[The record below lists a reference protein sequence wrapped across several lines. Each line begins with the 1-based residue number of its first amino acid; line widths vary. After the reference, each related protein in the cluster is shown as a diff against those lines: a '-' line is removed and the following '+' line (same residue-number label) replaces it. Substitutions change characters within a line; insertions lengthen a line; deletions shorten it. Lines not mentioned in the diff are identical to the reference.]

1 MKKILTTLAIA
12 AGLCTTSCKNY
23 LDEELVSTLTYQY
36 YETEQGVEDLL
47 KSCYETSR
55 YKFAYEHSYTMF
67 NFGVDEF
74 VQGDQLNFNY
84 FNVYDNRLNPSEG
97 YFHDVWS
104 TYYEG
109 INRCNVAIRQ
119 IPVVPGVRTLVTANA
134 RTQRVAEA
142 RFLRG
147 YYYLL
152 LVQQYGAIPL
162 VTAPSEGVQL
172 EFTRASVADVY
183 RQIITDLRFAA
194 DNLPATQ
201 GEFGRATKG
210 AAQHVLADAYLTR
223 GSAVSDVRGQQ
234 TTDADSAA
242 FYADAVINSNVY
254 ALENDFGTIWDYK
267 NIASG
272 NVTNALATAER
283 SKEII
288 FSAQFNNNLTLA
300 GRFGNQMHMYFLM
313 SYDLNEPGLTR
324 DIINGRPFRRL
335 RPSDYAMD
343 IYDRKNDSR
352 FYKSMKVSYLANNA
366 ASIPKWTAADAPSP
380 NLVGQAKFTLGDTA
394 LHVVVNSRNTTLR
407 ESDLTRNR
415 YKTYARYYRK
425 ADGTLVDGFV
435 AAGGG
440 KFPSLLKYI
449 DPNRSTVAQQQG
461 TRDGIIA
468 RLGETYLI
476 AAEAQGR
483 KGNYAKA
490 LTYINKL
497 RERAAYKAGEVK
509 VPQFWQTEGGS
520 RSDVSGTYEA
530 IRVTEEK
537 FMTNDPSEM
546 YPATATTTAQRF
558 IHFILNERTR
568 ELLGEL
574 HRWEDLVRT
583 ETLLERTKAFNKEAV
598 NIQPFHKLRPIPQA
612 HLERIFTQGRPLTPE
627 ERQAQQNP
635 GY

>member
-119 IPVVPGVRTLVTANA
+119 IPLVPGVRTLVTANA

-476 AAEAQGR
+476 AAEAHGR

>member
-1 MKKILTTLAIA
+1 MKKIITTLAILT
-12 AGLCTTSCKNY
+12 GLCTTSCKDY
-23 LDEELVSTLTYQY
+23 LEEELVSTLTYQY
-36 YETEQGVEDLL
+36 YDTEQGVEDLL
-47 KSCYETSR
+47 KACYETSR
-55 YKFAYEHSYTMF
+55 HKFGYEHGYALF

-84 FNVYDNRLNPSEG
+84 FNVYDNRLNASEG

-104 TYYEG
+104 ANYEG
-109 INRCNVAIRQ
+109 INRCNIAIQRV
-119 IPVVPGVRTLVTANA
+119 PVVTPVRTLVTAAA
-134 RTQRVAEA
+134 RNQRLGEA
-142 RFLRG
+142 HFLRA
-147 YYYLL
+147 YYYFM
-152 LVQQYGAIPL
+152 LVQQFGAIPL

-172 EFTRASVADVY
+172 EFTRASVPDVY
-183 RQIITDLRFAA
+183 NQIIADLRFAVA
-194 DNLPATQ
+194 NLPATQ
-201 GEFGRATKG
+201 GEFGRATRG
-210 AAQHVLADAYLTR
+210 AAQHILADVYLTR
-223 GSAVSDVRGQQ
+223 GSAVTDVRGQKS
-234 TTDADSAA
+234 TDIDSAA

-254 ALENDFGTIWDYK
+254 ALENDFGTLWDYR
-267 NIASG
+267 NIAAG
-272 NVTNALATAER
+272 NVTNAIAAAER

-288 FSAQFNNNLTLA
+288 FSTQFNTNLTLA

-324 DIINGRPFRRL
+324 DIVNGRPFRRL

-366 ASIPKWTAADAPSP
+366 ASIPKWTATDAPSP
-380 NLVGQAKFTLGDTA
+380 NLVGQAKFALGDTA
-394 LHVVVNSRNTTLR
+394 LHVIVNSRETTLTER
-407 ESDLTRNR
+407 DLTRNR
-415 YKTYARYYRK
+415 YKTYARYYRR
-425 ADGTLVDGFV
+425 ANGTLVDGFV

-449 DPNRSTVAQQQG
+449 DPNRTTVAQQQG

-476 AAEAQGR
+476 AAEAYGR
-483 KGNYAKA
+483 KGDYGKA

-497 RERAAYKAGEVK
+497 RERAAYKAGETK
-509 VPQFWQTEGGS
+509 APQFWQTEGGS
-520 RSDVSGTYEA
+520 RNDVSSTYEA
-530 IRVTEEK
+530 VRVTEAK
-537 FMTNDPSEM
+537 FNTNDPAEM
-546 YPATATTTAQRF
+546 YPASATSAAQRF

-568 ELLGEL
+568 ELMGEL
-574 HRWEDLVRT
+574 HRWEDLART
-583 ETLLERTKAFNKEAV
+583 ETLVERTKLFNKEAV

-612 HLERIFTQGRPLTPE
+612 HLERIFTQGRPLTST